1 MRVDV
6 IPLVRGRTGR
16 KTASHATSGMSWQLA
31 AIMASGL
38 VAGAGLAWLPHRRLL
53 LFASLAAAA
62 ARALRPALPTLG
74 AGWRRD
80 LAPPESS
87 PDKLG
92 VSVNV
97 RSTGVR

>member
-1 MRVDV
+1 MPHLG
-6 IPLVRGRTGR
+6 I
-16 KTASHATSGMSWQLA
+16 SWQLA
-31 AIMASGL
+31 AILASGL
-38 VAGAGLAWLPHRRLL
+38 LAVAGLAWLPHRRPLDL
-53 LFASLAAAA
+53 VVPFVREGGLIVGL
-62 ARALRPALPTLG
+62 
-74 AGWRRD
+74 WRRD